1 MQVYDIA
8 MYELT
13 YEEALQTVQAGKQVL
28 VYCTF
33 YKSFLKIVTTESA
46 LEEVGRGM
54 LSVIGSIHYLRY
66 FT

>member
-33 YKSFLKIVTTESA
+33 YK
-46 LEEVGRGM
+46 
-54 LSVIGSIHYLRY
+54 
-66 FT
+66 